1 MVSHGRNESF
11 ADDDAFDGMLEQVAI
26 VRQDTLEHRS
36 LDTHADTTMRVFNS
50 LQLCAPSV
58 CLSSATCA
66 LQVKLCHSWLA
77 VVL

>member
-58 CLSSATCA
+58 CLYSATCA

>member
-1 MVSHGRNESF
+1 MVSHGRIESF

-36 LDTHADTTMRVFNS
+36 LDTHADVNMRVFSS

-58 CLSSATCA
+58 CLSSVTSRF
-66 LQVKLCHSWLA
+66 K
-77 VVL
+77 